1 MPAEDRD
8 LLRLGEDFPD
18 LEGAAATNLPVMTSD
33 VGKMR
38 LGMQRLD
45 GWLKRA
51 SEEGDVAFVTTAG
64 DFYHAKK
71 PVFDALEQKFKDMKA
86 AFADLC
92 GPSTISRSIFT
103 HWEPRVGGTDPHRTL
118 SSSDQISAPL

>member
-1 MPAEDRD
+1 MVGRHSRYLITHLQREGVPAEDRD

-51 SEEGDVAFVTTAG
+51 GEEGDVAFATTAG

-92 GPSTISRSIFT
+92 GPSTFRGAFSRIGS
-103 HWEPRVGGTDPHRTL
+103 
-118 SSSDQISAPL
+118 